1 MQLSVI
7 PIGDELLIGQVTD
20 TNSGMIAR
28 MIAPWGWQVR
38 QVLTVGDAPA
48 EITRAIAEAFEVS
61 DIVITTGGLGPTKD
75 DLTKQVL
82 CDIFGG
88 TLVEDPSVTENIKA
102 LLSRRGIELNRLT
115 AAQALVPTSCRVIQN
130 LVGTAPIMWF
140 ERPDGKVLVAMP
152 GVPFETETMLRDAV
166 LPQLLERFHSDTAI
180 AHAVVMVEGFTE
192 SALAETLEEWESAL
206 PPHLHLAY
214 LPKPGLIR
222 LRVDGTHTD
231 PDFINSEVKRAAAEI
246 KAIVGTHAVADTDI
260 DAPAILLDRARRHG
274 LLIATAESCTGGNI
288 AHSLTLI
295 PGASDVVAG
304 GVVSYSNEV
313 KTRLLGV
320 PAETI
325 AAHGAVSEEVVRL
338 MAEGAL
344 RATGATIAVATSGIA
359 GPGGGTPDKPV
370 GTVWMAASL
379 LTPDGPRTVARLGH
393 FTGSRSRI
401 IDTATTHA
409 LLLGIRLVDDTLGC
423 EC

>member
-1 MQLSVI
+1 MQISVI
-7 PIGDELLIGQVTD
+7 PIGDEILIGQVTD

-28 MIAPWGWQVR
+28 MIAPCGWQVR
-38 QVLTVGDAPA
+38 EVLAVGDSPT
-48 EITRAIAEAFEVS
+48 EIARAIDEAFSVT
-61 DIVITTGGLGPTKD
+61 DVVITTGGLGPTKD

-102 LLSRRGIELNRLT
+102 IFERRGIQLNRLT
-115 AAQALVPTSCRVIQN
+115 AAQALVPTSCTVIQN

-152 GVPFETETMLRDAV
+152 GVPYETETMLRDAV
-166 LPQLLERFHSDTAI
+166 LPRLLGRFRSDVAI

-192 SALAETLEEWESAL
+192 SALAETLEEWETSL
-206 PPHLHLAY
+206 PAHLHLAY

-222 LRVDGTHTD
+222 LRVDGMHPD
-231 PDFINSEVKRAAAEI
+231 GDFIRAEVARAAGEI
-246 KAIVGTHAVADTDI
+246 KAIVGPHAVADTDL
-260 DAPAILLDRARRHG
+260 DAAGIMLGRARRHG
-274 LLIATAESCTGGNI
+274 LMIATAESCTGGNI
-288 AHSLTLI
+288 AHQLTLV

-313 KTRLLGV
+313 KMALLGV
-320 PAETI
+320 RAETLE
-325 AAHGAVSEEVVRL
+325 AHGAVSEQVVRQ
-338 MAEGAL
+338 MAEGVL
-344 RATGATIAVATSGIA
+344 RATGADIAVSTSGIA

-379 LTPDGPRTVARLGH
+379 RTPDGVRTVARLGR
-393 FTGSRSRI
+393 FNGSRQRI

-409 LLLGIRLVDDTLGC
+409 LLQGVRLIDDTLG
-423 EC
+423 